1 MPVPPSATQ
10 WSQLKVVSS
19 FPSPQKY
26 TQHLLSGTPAFHD
39 HAHVGVRSHAGA
51 TSNQSPCFCK
61 GMSGVPLTRDI
72 TGGPFGATR
81 TIVHAGFEFGA
92 EHKKA
97 SEDAAGSKVDD
108 RAVLGNES
116 TRGSDLVEMSEHDR
130 IHVGKH
136 DPPRA
141 QVRQPRLEH
150 VPGDMAGQFA
160 GIGEAFDHKEI
171 GAGGDERV
179 HHSVSPE

>member
-1 MPVPPSATQ
+1 MDLVID
-10 WSQLKVVSS
+10 QL
-19 FPSPQKY
+19 
-26 TQHLLSGTPAFHD
+26 
-39 HAHVGVRSHAGA
+39 R
-51 TSNQSPCFCK
+51 
-61 GMSGVPLTRDI
+61 
-72 TGGPFGATR
+72 
-81 TIVHAGFEFGA
+81 A

-116 TRGSDLVEMSEHDR
+116 TRGSDLVEMNEHDR

-150 VPGDMAGQFA
+150 VPGDMTGQFA
-160 GIGEAFDHKEI
+160 IISYWRMLKRHKK
-171 GAGGDERV
+171 
-179 HHSVSPE
+179 S

>member
-1 MPVPPSATQ
+1 MID
-10 WSQLKVVSS
+10 QL
-19 FPSPQKY
+19 
-26 TQHLLSGTPAFHD
+26 
-39 HAHVGVRSHAGA
+39 
-51 TSNQSPCFCK
+51 
-61 GMSGVPLTRDI
+61 
-72 TGGPFGATR
+72 
-81 TIVHAGFEFGA
+81 GA

-97 SEDAAGSKVDD
+97 SQDAAGSKVDD

-150 VPGDMAGQFA
+150 VQVIWPGN
-160 GIGEAFDHKEI
+160 
-171 GAGGDERV
+171 
-179 HHSVSPE
+179 SPE